1 MDRFSVIGAGRV
13 GLNLSHALQKKG
25 FQLQYVF
32 KKALNNHYPAY
43 ITNDISKLVQDSDFI
58 FICVQESKIGPLAE
72 LVSVEAEPR
81 DKIFFHTANSL
92 TSDEL
97 LPLRLAGAAVA
108 SFSPLQTVIHFQ
120 EDEELFSG
128 ITFLL
133 EGDEAAV
140 RLARR
145 IATQLQARVLAVRKQ
160 DKVYFH
166 MAAIAAANFLIAN
179 LKFAERQLQR
189 TAARPGLDILFPLL
203 EQTLK
208 NIEKFGLAQALS
220 GPLKRGEYGL
230 LEKHCQTLSGRER
243 EYYHLLLDYLRE
255 KPASGA

>member
-13 GLNLSHALQKKG
+13 GLHLSQALQKIG
-25 FQLQYVF
+25 FQLQYIF
-32 KKALNNHYPAY
+32 KKALNNNYLSH
-43 ITNDISKLVQDSDFI
+43 ITNDISKLVRDSDFV
-58 FICVQESKIGPLAE
+58 FICVQESKIKPLAE
-72 LVSVEAEPR
+72 LVSNDAAPR
-81 DKIFFHTANSL
+81 GKIFFHTANSL

-97 LPLRLAGAAVA
+97 LPLRRAGAAVA
-108 SFSPLQTVIHFQ
+108 SFSPLQTFINFQ
-120 EDEELFSG
+120 EAEELFSG

-145 IATQLQARVLAVRKQ
+145 IAVKLQARVLAVRKQ
-160 DKVYFH
+160 DKMYFH

-203 EQTLK
+203 
-208 NIEKFGLAQALS
+208 
-220 GPLKRGEYGL
+220 
-230 LEKHCQTLSGRER
+230 
-243 EYYHLLLDYLRE
+243 
-255 KPASGA
+255 